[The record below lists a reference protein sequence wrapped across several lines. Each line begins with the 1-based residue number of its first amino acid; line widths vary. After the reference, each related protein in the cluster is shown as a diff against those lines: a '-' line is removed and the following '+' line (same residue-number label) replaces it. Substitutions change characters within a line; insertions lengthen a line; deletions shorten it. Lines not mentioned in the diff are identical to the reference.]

1 MAGTSPPPTRQLFV
15 RFPSRLP
22 RDSRVVKDIFGKFGQ
37 VKWANLLGPKQEFA
51 IVTYWQTRDAHE
63 AKRALHG
70 DIAHGIRLSVDFVRS
85 TRLLLIDNYPPQLT
99 REDVITLIRGELS
112 RFGPIQFIDP
122 VQEKRV
128 VYVLMST
135 EGDAIRIVQELQGHV
150 SSNDWKWE
158 IEFHRV

>member
-1 MAGTSPPPTRQLFV
+1 MAAASPPPTRQLFV

-22 RDSRVVKDIFGKFGQ
+22 RDS
-37 VKWANLLGPKQEFA
+37 
-51 IVTYWQTRDAHE
+51 
-63 AKRALHG
+63 
-70 DIAHGIRLSVDFVRS
+70 
-85 TRLLLIDNYPPQLT
+85 